1 MTTTMEIGS
10 EQTIFYITQHEVEN
24 YRRAGFEIK
33 PLHRVRGDDIH
44 CYIAIGPACP
54 EATK

>member
-1 MTTTMEIGS
+1 VEVGD
-10 EQTIFYITQHEVEN
+10 EQTIFYITEPEVAN
-24 YRRAGFEIK
+24 YLAAGFEIK